1 MRTGGGL
8 FMEPST
14 IALIIMA
21 LTIILFITEKLPLA
35 VTAMLSAFAMAA
47 TGCISYEN
55 AFAGFSNTATLSVI
69 GLSIIGESF
78 FTTGLADK
86 IGGLFLRIKNMNER
100 RFVLFVAI
108 TTAAISCLLNGLV
121 VIAMFMPIID
131 SVAAK
136 SEGRIK
142 RKNVY
147 LPAGIG
153 AVFGG
158 NLSNIGSSSMI
169 NASGQL
175 ADSYFG
181 RPLSFLEPFPV
192 GLAGTLVFIVL
203 LAVLGTRLQDKF
215 FDFEEAGAKLLNL
228 SKQQMKEMK
237 EAQVVAHWKKWF
249 VLCTLSVCMVFFILG
264 YHLGAFALFGAFLCI
279 TFGCIR
285 MEQALHA
292 VEWNTVF
299 IVVGTLGFAKGVA
312 DSGAGQKIADVIMEY
327 TGPIGQ
333 SPYAMCV
340 MILFLATLISNFM
353 SNNGAVGIT
362 MPIAMAISHT
372 MDSNAVAFCLA
383 CAVGAN
389 LSVMTPICTSTI
401 TVTSL
406 VGYRFK
412 DFTRFGGLFNIL
424 AFIATAGVLFFYF

>member
-1 MRTGGGL
+1 MY
-8 FMEPST
+8 MEHST

-21 LTIILFITEKLPLA
+21 LTLILFITEKLPLA

-47 TGCISYEN
+47 TGCISYDD
-55 AFAGFSNTATLSVI
+55 AFAGFANTATLSVI

-86 IGGLFLRIKNMNER
+86 IGGLFLRNKNMTEK
-100 RFVLFVAI
+100 RFVLFVAVA
-108 TTAAISCLLNGLV
+108 TALLSCLLNGLV

-136 SEGRIK
+136 SEGRIQ

-175 ADSYFG
+175 AASYFG
-181 RPLSFLEPFPV
+181 RPLRFLEPFPA

-203 LAVLGTRLQDKF
+203 LAVFGTRLQHRF
-215 FDFEEAGAKLLNL
+215 FDFEEEGTKLLAL
-228 SKQQMKEMK
+228 SKQQIKEMK
-237 EAQVVAHWKKWF
+237 TAEKVPAWKKWF
-249 VLCTLSVCMVFFILG
+249 VLGVLIVCMVFFILG
-264 YHLGAFALFGAFLCI
+264 YHLGAFALLGAMLCI
-279 TFGCIR
+279 SFGCIR
-285 MEQALHA
+285 MEQAIRS

-312 DSGAGQKIADVIMEY
+312 DSGAGQKIADVIMTY
-327 TGPIGQ
+327 TGPLGQ
-333 SPYAMCV
+333 SDYAMCV
-340 MILFLATLISNFM
+340 VILFLATLISNFM

-362 MPIAMAISHT
+362 MPIAMAISQA
-372 MDSNAVAFCLA
+372 MGSNAIAFCLA

-401 TVTSL
+401 TVTSV

-412 DFTRFGGLFNIL
+412 DFARFGGIFNIL
-424 AFIATAGVLFFYF
+424 AFIATAGVLSFYF